1 MLRYAGDSLVR
12 DAVDARVVEGVRN
25 RTGRLLNSQ
34 DDVGGWPQLA
44 LGRRWVDG
52 DGDGIPDDWE
62 RAHGLNPRDPRD
74 ASRLTSDGYTNLE
87 HWLNEL
93 AAPAMSR

>member
-1 MLRYAGDSLVR
+1 
-12 DAVDARVVEGVRN
+12 VRN
-25 RTGRLLNSQ
+25 GTGRLLNSQ
-34 DDVGGWPQLA
+34 RDVGGWPQLA
-44 LGRRWVDG
+44 PGRPWVDS

-74 ASRLTSDGYTNLE
+74 GGRATGDGYTNLE

-93 AAPAMSR
+93 AAPAMPR